1 MNSLALVALADSSPL
16 DVQKSG
22 DTLPTAAI
30 EKKATYN
37 GVGRI
42 KIKTIPS
49 DVRVQLDGDY
59 VGTTKTDSKGGEI
72 SKALVI
78 DNVPA
83 GDHVLVMKRFGYED
97 LTVPVKVHAGKTAT
111 VNKRVNR
118 VFRPNVEVVSN
129 GATYKGVL
137 VSKTYDYIVIETKP
151 GIQRSYANPFAP
163 NPLNKA
169 LFEAK
174 GHPAPA
180 AHSGKAT
187 ASSYSFFNT
196 FRNDAR
202 LALPSSLCVHRTHE
216 KCSSQSKGIQA
227 NWPL

>member
-1 MNSLALVALADSSPL
+1 MKVALCIFTFVMNSLALVALADSSPL

-72 SKALVI
+72 SKALVV

-97 LTVPVKVHAGKTAT
+97 LTVPVKVYAGKTAT

-151 GIQRSYANPFAP
+151 GIQRCFPIADIKKISN
-163 NPLNKA
+163 L
-169 LFEAK
+169 ET
-174 GHPAPA
+174 H
-180 AHSGKAT
+180 GK
-187 ASSYSFFNT
+187 
-196 FRNDAR
+196 
-202 LALPSSLCVHRTHE
+202 
-216 KCSSQSKGIQA
+216 
-227 NWPL
+227 